1 MPPPKRKRSERI
13 HEPGRPSP
21 HRPAETPMAQRDYN
35 NMDSPGRGGRGGGRG
50 GRRNDRRESY
60 HNNQN
65 HNQQNQNG
73 QSANNFQQPPSPAV
87 ARPPPAAAAA
97 APAAPAPQQAA
108 PTPTASAAAA
118 AAATLPS
125 PTPSNYAYDIL
136 TDDKIS
142 SWAESAK
149 KVAEHGAQ
157 SREDVDIVELSNLF
171 QEFIQSIVD
180 NRLDPTAAGHCV
192 REIIGPESTE
202 IIKDSYSFEPHK
214 LFLDTLSTVAEELM
228 EQPSDADAAKLRA
241 FLIASGISTQLMRQ
255 ILDTPLLQKLG
266 LIRDTFARAAIRSAT
281 NLLYRQAN
289 YNLLREESEGY
300 SKLLTEL
307 FMSFTDVS
315 SSEIPSTE
323 EAEVAFE
330 RIKALIGTFD
340 IDVGRVLDVALDVY
354 ATSVVKASK
363 FFVKLL
369 RVSSWW
375 PRTHAPVNAVFA
387 GGLPQ
392 WAVPNA
398 IEQDEETVAELKRQR
413 DVQFWD
419 RARERQI
426 QAWFELGGRQ
436 VTEEDLSDANFLKSA
451 TAEEAE
457 AARKWMDVTKTLP
470 PQGNRVAAQLL
481 GFKLRFYASDFR
493 DDEVLPANLLY
504 LAALLIKIGF
514 ISIVDL
520 YPHLWPYDSEMEE
533 FKTEKMKEVEAEE
546 RKKRG
551 GGQPNALLS
560 AGALPDDPVPGMPSS
575 RLPTKPSGD
584 KPAAEAA
591 KEKPVNKPMEQ
602 KGALV
607 TSLLTIGAIP
617 EALFMLG
624 LWPWLIEAF
633 PEISDR
639 INRIL
644 EFSIEKIYQESRPIP
659 TGPTNNVAKRIP
671 DIDQNG
677 VPKGSIRLSELPT
690 RKAMRW
696 PYPDG
701 RQGNGDQPYR
711 FFWDDWADNVPVCQN
726 LDDLL
731 ALCNTLLK
739 MSGANIG
746 KSPKLLSKLLAIGR
760 KSLGSDKSQQNLDR
774 WQDLLTRFLVPAL
787 SATEASVAAS
797 DAIWSLLKLYPVAT
811 RFAIYAEWFE
821 GATSRQP
828 AIKACFART
837 KAATL
842 GVMKRISNKNL
853 TDSAKTLAKTS
864 HSSPG
869 IVCKVA
875 LEQISSYANLTDAMV
890 ECAKYFTELSK
901 DVLVW
906 SLLGA
911 LGTNQRS
918 RTQASYILS
927 VSAWLQAL
935 SGFTGKVFK
944 RYTDLDVTPILQYVN
959 DQLFHGKSTDLIIL
973 TELTLSM
980 GGIVKMIDISDEQV
994 QAMSGLA
1001 MLQRYTLQN
1010 MRDNR
1015 FNSTVS
1021 SKRLMQALVDSKLA
1035 GRLLINIAQFRQSAS
1050 FRLADDGAHIK
1061 FLSTMMDNSHQIL
1074 IQYLDL
1080 LRTNMEPDEFDK
1092 VVPSIS
1098 QMMVDFG
1105 LDASLAFMIGRESL
1119 AVHIFS
1125 KAAPVKAKVVADKEG
1140 DVAMGDDS
1148 VPVDTSTPQEDSQA
1162 TSQKDDSQSAAS
1174 GLIDVVQPVID
1185 SIIATTPAAIW
1196 TRMSAEFFVIF
1207 WALQLRD
1214 IQVPWK
1220 SYSSAQERYL
1230 VQWRELSKD
1239 RSGAGLAAKE
1249 AKKAKVLT
1257 DSKLIMEEG
1266 HEQKGRAAK
1275 AKIHITR
1282 RFSDWFPGSVES
1294 LNGASDAIIEQCLF
1308 PRLVISKMDCE
1319 YAYSLVKLLHE
1330 WSCPN
1335 FRLRVL
1341 CDRLFNANRL
1351 RAMLFTC
1358 TVGEAELLG
1367 RFFHHILRDMAKWHE
1382 DKALYEKEAIAKTD
1396 ANPHGRLGFGDK
1408 FNDEGKATSHIQ
1420 HEDFRGILFGWHK
1433 SMNVALKACLTGTEW
1448 MHIRNAISFITAVHE
1463 FFPAIDFM
1471 GEQLYAQFDAI
1482 AKREEHSREDLST
1495 LSNGVLSVLA
1505 RRKSK
1510 WVRIQA
1516 FRNTSGKDAKN
1527 EGTQLRPNAPSFQPR
1542 NGDAEDG
1549 EVKDGAKSNSMPATT
1564 HNGVKSLPP
1573 RVPARDKAGLPH
1585 NTNSGPPTAR
1595 PSPAPPSSIPSR
1607 HATPAGGPQNRGT
1620 NRAPPPGL
1628 PARPPGPIPDVHQG
1642 RFGAPAQPERRDREP
1657 RDTRGNREP
1666 REPRGA
1672 EPVREQRGRDFS
1684 HPERR
1689 LPDAPPGGPGRL
1701 NERERPA
1708 RPEQQPPRRDTSV
1721 PARERPASTERKPV
1735 RGRTPEAGRGP
1746 RDAPAQAASTSA
1758 PAKGEEPPMNPA
1770 RAALF
1775 NDSPATREGRPPR
1788 DDRPERPDRPE
1799 RGDRPGHRERKRPG
1813 EQDTPEVAKT
1823 DRAAQFQDSG
1833 PRPARDDPRDRM
1845 GARTGSP
1852 ARGRRQDLHD
1862 APREDFRGPQQ
1873 DRRPHPRDPRGEG
1886 FQPPH
1891 PRGQERDDRAPVESS
1906 RDAFLNREHDHS
1918 RTRQDD
1924 SYGRLNPIQSVLS
1937 ETPNNAPSGP
1947 RGRGSGRGSRNNVN
1961 TPPPPP
1967 RFPGHND
1974 NPNTVAIE
1982 ERQPPTGPGGRGRQ
1996 HHTQGSMSTPMSA
2009 DRPPHQTPSSAGP
2022 PGPQDTPSVGVHPS
2036 RMAQINGPGPSPAGG
2051 SGPGPRPPRQ
2061 HNTPDRGPPGP
2072 AIREQQGGYHSSSSQ
2087 SLPMAPP
2094 TGPGGSE
2101 RSKGPRRQLDGI
2113 NTILEGGTAG
2123 NRTRRSI
2130 ANSDA
2135 QVLTGGSPVTTP
2147 AHEKTNPIPE
2157 RTSSNGGEGHT
2168 RGDRERSHRDRER
2181 GERSGRSSRRHSQDR
2196 AARDRERTPGGRER
2210 DRESKEYRERRSE
2223 HSAGHSSGG
2232 AREERD
2238 RDSSRRSA
2246 REPSGS
2252 MSRPEPRVDPR
2263 ANAMQAAGVMD
2274 PMGPREPRTRH
2285 SDRGGGEAGG
2295 RHEEWGGGGSMR
2307 GGRNG
2312 HRDGGQ
2318 RPGDGRLEPQ
2328 RDDRSRKRRS
2338 DDATGFQPDNKRPR
2352 H

>member
-1 MPPPKRKRSERI
+1 MPPKRKRQERT

-21 HRPAETPMAQRDYN
+21 HRPTDTPMAQRDYN
-35 NMDSPGRGGRGGGRG
+35 MDSPSRGGRGGGRG

-60 HNNQN
+60 QNQN
-65 HNQQNQNG
+65 HNQNQNN
-73 QSANNFQQPPSPAV
+73 QPANNFQPPPSPAV
-87 ARPPPAAAAA
+87 ARPPPVAAQ
-97 APAAPAPQQAA
+97 PA
-108 PTPTASAAAA
+108 PTPQQTAATAAAA
-118 AAATLPS
+118 AAASLPS
-125 PTPSNYAYDIL
+125 PTPSYYSYDIL

-142 SWAESAK
+142 TWADSAK

-180 NRLDPTAAGHCV
+180 NRLDPTAAGLCV
-192 REIIGPESTE
+192 RDIIGPDSTE

-214 LFLDTLSTVAEELM
+214 LFLDTLSTVVEELM

-241 FLIASGISTQLMRQ
+241 FLMASGISTQLMRQ
-255 ILDTPLLQKLG
+255 ILDTPLLQKLS

-315 SSEIPSTE
+315 SSEIPTTE
-323 EAEVAFE
+323 EAEAAFE

-375 PRTHAPVNAVFA
+375 PRTHAPCNAVFA

-392 WAVPNA
+392 WAVPGD
-398 IEQDEETVAELKRQR
+398 IELDDETTAELKRQR

-436 VTEEDLSDANFLKSA
+436 VTDEDLSDANFLKSA

-457 AARKWMDVTKTLP
+457 AARIWMEVTKTLP

-533 FKTEKMKEVEAEE
+533 FKTDKMKEVEAEE

-560 AGALPDDPVPGMPSS
+560 AGALPDDPVPGMPTS
-575 RLPTKPSGD
+575 RLPTKPSGE

-644 EFSIEKIYQESRPIP
+644 EFSIEKIYQESRPTP
-659 TGPTNNVAKRIP
+659 TGTTNNLAKKIP
-671 DIDQNG
+671 DVDQSG

-701 RQGNGDQPYR
+701 RQGTGDQPYR

-739 MSGANIG
+739 ISGANIG
-746 KSPKLLSKLLAIGR
+746 KSPKLLAKLLAIGR
-760 KSLGSDKSQQNLDR
+760 KSLGSDKSQENLDR

-787 SATEASVAAS
+787 SATEASVASS
-797 DAIWSLLKLYPVAT
+797 DSIWSLLKLYPIAS

-828 AIKACFART
+828 AIKTFFART

-853 TDSAKTLAKTS
+853 SDSAKTLAKTS

-901 DVLVW
+901 DVLIW

-911 LGTNQRS
+911 LGSNQRS

-944 RYTDLDVTPILQYVN
+944 RYTDLDVTPILKYVN
-959 DQLFHGKSTDLIIL
+959 DQLFHGQSTDLIIL

-980 GGIVKMIDISDEQV
+980 GGIVKMIDISDDQV
-994 QAMSGLA
+994 NAMSGLTL
-1001 MLQRYTLQN
+1001 LQRYTLQS

-1080 LRTNMEPDEFDK
+1080 LRTNMEPEEFDK

-1125 KAAPVKAKVVADKEG
+1125 KAAPSKPKIIADKEG
-1140 DVAMGDDS
+1140 DVAMGDAA
-1148 VPVDTSTPQEDSQA
+1148 VAEETSTPQEDSQA
-1162 TSQKDDSQSAAS
+1162 TQKDDSPNAAS

-1196 TRMSAEFFVIF
+1196 TKMSAEFFVVF

-1220 SYSSAQERYL
+1220 SYQTAQERCMQL
-1230 VQWRELSKD
+1230 WRELSKD
-1239 RSGAGLAAKE
+1239 RSDSTRQGIAAKE
-1249 AKKAKVLT
+1249 VKKAKTLA
-1257 DSKLIMEEG
+1257 DSKLFMEECQE
-1266 HEQKGRAAK
+1266 HKGRTAK

-1282 RFSDWFPGSVES
+1282 RFSDWFSGSVEK

-1308 PRLVISKMDCE
+1308 PRLVISKIDCE
-1319 YAYSLVKLLHE
+1319 YSYSLIKLLHE

-1341 CDRLFNANRL
+1341 FDRLFNANRL
-1351 RAMLFTC
+1351 RVMLFTC

-1367 RFFHHILRDMAKWHE
+1367 RFFHHILRDLAAWHE
-1382 DKALYEKEAIAKTD
+1382 DRTLYEKEAIAKTA

-1408 FNDEGKATSHIQ
+1408 FDAEGKATSHIQ

-1433 SMNVALKACLTGTEW
+1433 SLNVALKACLTGTEW

-1471 GEQLYAQFDAI
+1471 GEQLYSQFDAM

-1495 LSNGVLSVLA
+1495 LCNGVLSVLA

-1527 EGTQLRPNAPSFQPR
+1527 DGSQLRPNAPAFQPKT
-1542 NGDAEDG
+1542 GEAEDG
-1549 EVKDGAKSNSMPATT
+1549 EVKDGAKNKSGASAPTS

-1573 RVPARDKAGLPH
+1573 RVPARDKASLPH
-1585 NTNSGPPTAR
+1585 NTNSGPSTAR
-1595 PSPAPPSSIPSR
+1595 PSPAPPSNMPSR
-1607 HATPAGGPQNRGT
+1607 HATPAGGPQGRAT
-1620 NRAPPPGL
+1620 NKPPPAGL

-1642 RFGAPAQPERRDREP
+1642 RFGAPQQPERRDREP
-1657 RDTRGNREP
+1657 RDTRSGREP

-1672 EPVREQRGRDFS
+1672 EPVRQERGRDFS
-1684 HPERR
+1684 HPDRR

-1701 NERERPA
+1701 NDRERSA
-1708 RPEQQPPRRDTSV
+1708 RPEPQAPRRDNSV
-1721 PARERPASTERKPV
+1721 PARETPASTDRNKPA

-1746 RDAPAQAASTSA
+1746 REAPTQSA
-1758 PAKGEEPPMNPA
+1758 PTSVPAAKGEEPPMNPA

-1775 NDSPATREGRPPR
+1775 NDGPPPRESRPPR
-1788 DDRPERPDRPE
+1788 DDRPERPERPDRS
-1799 RGDRPGHRERKRPG
+1799 GHRDRKRPG
-1813 EQDTPEVAKT
+1813 DQDTPNTVNP
-1823 DRAAQFQDSG
+1823 DRAAQLQDSG
-1833 PRPARDDPRDRM
+1833 SRPPREDARDRM

-1852 ARGRRQDLHD
+1852 ARGRRQDIHD
-1862 APREDFRGPQQ
+1862 VPRDDFRGQHP
-1873 DRRPHPRDPRGEG
+1873 DRRPYPRDARGEG
-1886 FQPPH
+1886 QQPSH
-1891 PRGQERDDRAPVESS
+1891 PRGPERDDRAPVEST
-1906 RDAFLNREHDHS
+1906 RDAFLNRDDHS
-1918 RTRQDD
+1918 RSRQDD

-1947 RGRGSGRGSRNNVN
+1947 RGRGAGRGGRNNVN

-1982 ERQPPTGPGGRGRQ
+1982 ERQPPTGPGGRGRP
-1996 HHTQGSMSTPMSA
+1996 HHNQGPMSTPMSA

-2036 RMAQINGPGPSPAGG
+2036 RMAQINGPSPAGG
-2051 SGPGPRPPRQ
+2051 QGPRAQ
-2061 HNTPDRGPPGP
+2061 HHHNTPDRAPPGP
-2072 AIREQQGGYHSSSSQ
+2072 ALREQQGGYQSSSQ
-2087 SLPMAPP
+2087 NLPMAPP

-2101 RSKGPRRQLDGI
+2101 RSSRPRRQLDGI

-2123 NRTRRSI
+2123 NRNRRSI

-2147 AHEKTNPIPE
+2147 AHEKTNPMPSE
-2157 RTSSNGGEGHT
+2157 RTTSNGGESHS
-2168 RGDRERSHRDRER
+2168 RGDRDRSHRDRER

-2196 AARDRERTPGGRER
+2196 GARDRERSPREGKEHR
-2210 DRESKEYRERRSE
+2210 DRRSE
-2223 HSAGHSSGG
+2223 HSGAAREG

-2238 RDSSRRSA
+2238 RDSSRRSSA

-2252 MSRPEPRVDPR
+2252 TSSRPEPRVDPR
-2263 ANAMQAAGVMD
+2263 ANAMQAAGMD

-2285 SDRGGGEAGG
+2285 SDRGGEAAG
-2295 RHEEWGGGGSMR
+2295 RHEEWGGSMR
-2307 GGRNG
+2307 GGRNNG
-2312 HRDGGQ
+2312 HRDGSQ
-2318 RPGDGRLEPQ
+2318 RQGDGRLEPQ

-2338 DDATGFQPDNKRPR
+2338 DDASGFQPDNKRPR